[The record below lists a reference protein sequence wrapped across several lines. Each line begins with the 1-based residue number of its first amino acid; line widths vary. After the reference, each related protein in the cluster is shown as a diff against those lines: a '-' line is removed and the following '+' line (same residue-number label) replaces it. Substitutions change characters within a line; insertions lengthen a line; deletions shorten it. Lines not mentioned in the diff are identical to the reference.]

1 MPQPKKNT
9 YGSLDCIV
17 VDGGDSPSIPVILCH
32 GYGAPGTDLVG
43 LAFEWISLLG
53 SDAEAFRF
61 VFPAAPLTLI
71 ELGMPDARAWWPINM
86 AQLAEAMQTS
96 KFSEM
101 HDHQPQ
107 GLIEARSELTRAV
120 ELIRLELAEASHT
133 GVQNTPCVL
142 GGFSQGAMLTLDTAL
157 RGDIDPPNLLLLY
170 SGTLICETEWTKSLA
185 RLAKSHIYQAHG
197 TVDPILPFASAMEL
211 SELLNQS
218 GAEVEFHAFN
228 GPHTIDTESI
238 VRTVELMKALL

>member
-1 MPQPKKNT
+1 MPQPRKTT

-17 VDGGDSPSIPVILCH
+17 IDGGESPSIPVILCH
-32 GYGAPGTDLVG
+32 GYGAPGTDLAG

-53 SDAEAFRF
+53 TDAGTFRF
-61 VFPAAPLTLI
+61 VFPAAPLSLI

-107 GLIEARSELTRAV
+107 GLSEARSELTRTI
-120 ELIRLELAEASHT
+120 ELVRSELADAS
-133 GVQNTPCVL
+133 GRDAANRPYVL
-142 GGFSQGAMLTLDTAL
+142 GGFSQGAMLTLDTVL
-157 RGDIDPPNLLLLY
+157 RGDIDPPALLLLY
-170 SGTLICETEWTKSLA
+170 SGTLICESEWTKSLT
-185 RLAKSHIYQAHG
+185 RLANTHIYQAHG
-197 TVDPILPFASAMEL
+197 TVDPILPFTSAMEL
-211 SELLNQS
+211 SELLKQS
-218 GAEVEFHAFN
+218 GAETEFHAFN

-238 VRTVELMKALL
+238 VRTVERMKALL